1 MSLAQADLEDA
12 EAFRLPIRG
21 CKYVLHTAS
30 PVVMAPPKGKV
41 GRCLPLDL
49 CTHMLSMNACSALLI
64 AFTIPRAWVALL
76 ENPASYMH

>member
-41 GRCLPLDL
+41 GRCLPLRSV
-49 CTHMLSMNACSALLI
+49 HSHA
-64 AFTIPRAWVALL
+64 
-76 ENPASYMH
+76 